1 MKPKE
6 LWKILKSLRLSEV
19 KVSGSKIGLAREQ
32 EEISFD
38 PKGNSEI
45 FKDFFAGL
53 ASNLL
58 SKLPSAPMKF
68 GMNTVEAYY
77 RNRIS
82 PSKVFSFS
90 STNETNILHLLN
102 NINPS
107 KAAGLDNIA
116 GKFLKEGSTVLAM
129 PLTQICNLSITL
141 SVFPNKCKHA
151 KLKPL
156 FKKGLTTEPKNDR
169 PISLLPLVSK
179 IIEKVI
185 HEQTIKYL
193 EENNIIY
200 KYQSGFRSK
209 HSTNSCFSYLYN
221 KVQQWI

>member
-1 MKPKE
+1 M
-6 LWKILKSLRLSEV
+6 
-19 KVSGSKIGLAREQ
+19 
-32 EEISFD
+32 
-38 PKGNSEI
+38 
-45 FKDFFAGL
+45 
-53 ASNLL
+53 

-141 SVFPNKCKHA
+141 SAFPNKCKHA

-156 FKKGLTTEPKNDR
+156 FKKGSTTEPKNYR

-209 HSTNSCFSYLYN
+209 HSTNSCLSYLCN
-221 KVQQWI
+221 KVQQGFNKKMLTGMILIDLQKAFDTIDHKIFKTKIKIPRFLSFNHKMVQVVP